1 MKEFDIL
8 VVGELNPD
16 LIVSKPDLQP
26 RFDQTE
32 IIVDSAVLRIGSSS
46 AIFACGAARLG
57 LKVAFVSVVGD
68 DLFGKFVFN
77 SLKGHGVDV
86 SAVKVDSDLETGLSV
101 ILSRGEDRAILTHLG
116 SINAV
121 KASQVTDDLLMRS
134 RHLHLASYFLQT
146 DLQPDVPGIFQK
158 ARSHGLTISL
168 DTNWDP
174 DLRWNQVRDILPLV
188 DVFLP
193 NRNEALAITGRSSL
207 DSAMAALAENVSVVA
222 VKLGREGAIAR
233 EGTEVVSAGVPQVN
247 VVDTIGAGDSFDAGF
262 VYGYLHQWDLKKAL
276 QMAVVCGSLSTRA
289 AGGTNGQPTLEEAM
303 AYLNAGKADR
313 N

>member
-262 VYGYLHQWDLKKAL
+262 VYGYLHQWDLKRSL

-303 AYLNAGKADR
+303 SYLNAGKADR